1 MEDKLDDVEQQFSLL
16 SEAMQGINNNPV
28 SKQKLSF

>member
-1 MEDKLDDVEQQFSLL
+1 MEDKLDDIEQQFSLL

-28 SKQKLSF
+28 SK